1 MHVVI
6 ASKQDT
12 AHVDDNKKHEDP
24 APCAMDYAE
33 GLIELAQVEMDEIG
47 WRKRRVYISD
57 TIHFRLRLKSWTT
70 PLGQRTISLRVCR
83 KREDG
88 SYGME
93 RLVYKRVNGKII
105 K

>member
-12 AHVDDNKKHEDP
+12 AFVNENEREADP
-24 APCAMDYAE
+24 ATCTMDYADD
-33 GLIELAQVEMDEIG
+33 LIKLAQAEMDEIG

-57 TIHFRLRLKSWTT
+57 TENFRLRLKAWST
-70 PLGQRTISLRVCR
+70 PFGYRKLVLRVRR

-88 SYGME
+88 SLGME

-105 K
+105 